1 MPKSPGL
8 LNNKHVDNLEAAKG
22 ERLLHLVIDA
32 QPHGW
37 NRTGVLKLQKHLKKK
52 KSYLDAEEFDSV
64 VSLSQKIWNLFV
76 GVVSDSP
83 VIGSWTADEMDELF
97 RKIIFLPFEEYFEVE
112 ISRRVKEEFAENI
125 IKGLTLALQIDL
137 ESGLQHFLFLM
148 CCCFHYAD
156 SLI

>member
-1 MPKSPGL
+1 M
-8 LNNKHVDNLEAAKG
+8 DNLEVAKG
-22 ERLLHLVIDA
+22 ERLLHVVIDM

-37 NRTGVLKLQKHLKKK
+37 NRSGVIKLQKHIKKK
-52 KSYLDAEEFDSV
+52 KSYLEAEDFDSV

-83 VIGSWTADEMDELF
+83 VIGSWTTDEMDALF
-97 RKIIFLPFEEYFEVE
+97 RKIILLSFEDYFEVE
-112 ISRRVKEEFAENI
+112 ISQRVKEEFAENI

-137 ESGLQHFLFLM
+137 ESGLQHFLFLI
-148 CCCFHYAD
+148 CCCLHYAD